1 MTIMKLEDLIAMLPQ
16 DGKVLFRICGGNVVF
31 YAIVP
36 EDHVT
41 LSLDAFIEYAARAGW
56 EIKRK

>member
-1 MTIMKLEDLIAMLPQ
+1 MKLEELIAMFPQ
-16 DGKVLFRICGGNVVF
+16 NGKILLRICEGEILF

-41 LSLDAFIEYAARAGW
+41 LSLDAFVEYAKRAGW

>member
-1 MTIMKLEDLIAMLPQ
+1 MKLEELIAMFPQ
-16 DGKVLFRICGGNVVF
+16 DGKVLLRICGGKIMF

-41 LSLDAFIEYAARAGW
+41 LSLDAFIEYAERAGW